1 MRETLAC
8 DARLEAAAA
17 ATAAETKKIW
27 KTMPPTEYAISGSAV
42 PSVKPSVDGKSDCAN
57 HAAVKK
63 ITPPSTRASTIA
75 FGTVCASFASSV
87 YIVIASKPM
96 NEKHT

>member
-27 KTMPPTEYAISGSAV
+27 KTMPPTEYAI
-42 PSVKPSVDGKSDCAN
+42 
-57 HAAVKK
+57 
-63 ITPPSTRASTIA
+63 
-75 FGTVCASFASSV
+75 
-87 YIVIASKPM
+87 
-96 NEKHT
+96 